1 MLPVY
6 LKISERGMRR
16 ITSIK
21 RVEGDIWK
29 LSSELAEYLKPKMYY
44 STIGVKVE
52 ELKRTIF
59 LRGDY
64 LEYTKR
70 FLSDK
75 GF

>member
-16 ITSIK
+16 ITAIK

-29 LSSELAEYLKPKMYY
+29 LSSELVEYLKPKMYY

>member
-16 ITSIK
+16 ITTVK

-29 LSSELAEYLKPKMYY
+29 LSNELAEYLKPLMYY

>member
-6 LKISERGMRR
+6 LQISDRGMRR
-16 ITSIK
+16 ITVI
-21 RVEGDIWK
+21 RRIEGDLWK
-29 LSSELAEYLKPKMYY
+29 LGDELAQYLKPKMYY
-44 STIGVKVE
+44 STIGVKVD
-52 ELKRTIF
+52 ELKRAIF

-64 LEYTKR
+64 FEYTKR

>member
-6 LKISERGMRR
+6 LKISDRGMRK
-16 ITSIK
+16 ITVVR

-29 LSSELAEYLKPKMYY
+29 LSDELAEYLKPLMYY

-52 ELKRTIF
+52 ELKRAIF